1 MREIAVG
8 LLAAAGITLA
18 VPAHAQGVWF
28 GAGSYAYDYG
38 SYRGS
43 SQAYAPGYGYAP
55 RYNSHAYGP
64 GYYGYHDAYAPRGRA
79 DYRAWSRSLN
89 HGQGP
94 GCIQSPA
101 SLEYTSCD

>member
-1 MREIAVG
+1 MRKMAVG

-28 GAGSYAYDYG
+28 G

-43 SQAYAPGYGYAP
+43 SHAYAPGYGYAP
-55 RYNSHAYGP
+55 GYKGHTYDAGP
-64 GYYGYHDAYAPRGRA
+64 GYYGDGYAYVPRGQSN
-79 DYRAWSRSLN
+79 YGAWSRSLN